1 MSEKKVDILL
11 DKQTDHDT
19 KMEILNNLSKEIDHD
34 WFEQINTETTV
45 TDVAAKQEPTPVA
58 GIGDKTD
65 DLEEKRTPK
74 ISQTNVAVN
83 WKKDEISET
92 SDEVNE
98 KKDTLSELKPR
109 SNSNKRKRI
118 LQAGN
123 VFRTDNK
130 IVRTPNNGKQTH
142 GYYRSMC
149 FVKR

>member
-1 MSEKKVDILL
+1 MSEKIVDILL

-19 KMEILNNLSKEIDHD
+19 KMEILNNLPKEIDHD
-34 WFEQINTETTV
+34 WFAQMNTETTV
-45 TDVAAKQEPTPVA
+45 TDVATKQEPTPVA

-142 GYYRSMC
+142 VYYRSMC

>member
-19 KMEILNNLSKEIDHD
+19 KMEVLNNLSKEIDHD

-58 GIGDKTD
+58 GIGYKTD
-65 DLEEKRTPK
+65 DLEEKSTPI
-74 ISQTNVAVN
+74 ISETNGVVN
-83 WKKDEISET
+83 GMKDEISET

-98 KKDTLSELKPR
+98 KKDKLSELKPR
-109 SNSNKRKRI
+109 SNNNKGKRS
-118 LQAGN
+118 LQARN

-130 IVRTPNNGKQTH
+130 IVRTPNNGK
-142 GYYRSMC
+142 
-149 FVKR
+149 